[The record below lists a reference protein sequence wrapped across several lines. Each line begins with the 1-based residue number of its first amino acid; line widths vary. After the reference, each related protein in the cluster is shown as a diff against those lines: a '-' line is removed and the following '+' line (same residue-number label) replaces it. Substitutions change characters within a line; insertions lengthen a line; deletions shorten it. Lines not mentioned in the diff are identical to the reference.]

1 MVMYYCDY
9 VKWLNVLPLSS
20 QNTKIG
26 FDSHLSRT
34 NMLFHVFETEG
45 FNNYEHHWNVSFSV
59 GEYLHVVHLGT
70 SIPWCNND
78 MTNIWFIT
86 QKSES
91 SLLRHSTMNKF
102 KQITLKVRSKW
113 ERNSYFISIIDQIDS
128 FSKAS
133 ITQLNL
139 MKVCLLL
146 LSL

>member
-34 NMLFHVFETEG
+34 NLLFHVFETEG

-70 SIPWCNND
+70 SICRCNND
-78 MTNIWFIT
+78 MINIWFIT

-113 ERNSYFISIIDQIDS
+113 ERNYYFISIIDQIDS
-128 FSKAS
+128 FSEAS
-133 ITQLNL
+133 VTQLNL